1 MYDYVIEFRILSE
14 FLSNFVLLFT
24 VGDSGRFSR
33 RANDK
38 LHRRRLASAQRLFQK
53 YENVP
58 EDILE
63 VVDVNQKIFRIASET
78 SPTTKYNVSLST
90 HYCDSVSTTSTC
102 KHILALQLITKE
114 YYLYVSVEKAPC
126 PSTNL
131 DPIIETTVEDAYNEI
146 LTNESTAGCDIE
158 KGDLLQVINE
168 MESTLLEVKS
178 SIGTYG
184 KEEAKY
190 KIEMIKACMQSL
202 MEPFTFQKPS
212 RIMLPSRGSILSI
225 QENVKRTRMGHGR
238 TSKQKGAMKED
249 TSAVV
254 KEGRPPLVHAPHK
267 LVSTSKRKR
276 IVFPKIPKIICDAC
290 FTRTM
295 VDKGDT
301 IVSCRNCDRNLKCT

>member
-1 MYDYVIEFRILSE
+1 M
-14 FLSNFVLLFT
+14 
-24 VGDSGRFSR
+24 
-33 RANDK
+33 
-38 LHRRRLASAQRLFQK
+38 
-53 YENVP
+53 
-58 EDILE
+58 
-63 VVDVNQKIFRIASET
+63 
-78 SPTTKYNVSLST
+78 SLST
-90 HYCDSVSTTSTC
+90 HYCDCASTTSIC

-114 YYLYVSVEKAPC
+114 YYPYVSVEEAPC

-131 DPIIETTVEDAYNEI
+131 DPIIETTVVDAYNEI
-146 LTNESTAGCDIE
+146 LTNESTAGCDTE
-158 KGDLLQVINE
+158 KGDLLQVIDE
-168 MESTLLEVKS
+168 MESTLQEVKS

-254 KEGRPPLVHAPHK
+254 KEGRPPLVPAPHK

-276 IVFPKIPKIICDAC
+276 TVFPKIPKVICDAC